1 MKMKK
6 VGRPTSKIGRVKIGF
21 SISGECA
28 KTLNK
33 LAEERG
39 ISKSEVAQ
47 QALRLYDANLRV
59 QEKVLKELNL
69 N

>member
-1 MKMKK
+1 MKK
-6 VGRPTSKIGRVKIGF
+6 VGRPISKPGRVKVGF
-21 SISGECA
+21 SVSGECA

-39 ISKSEVAQ
+39 VSKSEIAQ
-47 QALRLYDANLRV
+47 QALKLYDANLKV
-59 QEKVLKELNL
+59 QEEVLKELNL